1 MKITTTM
8 HCDHQLQE
16 ATLDSA
22 GQPSKDLYLDTS
34 TCKAYIEPRSPL
46 TPFPIP
52 SSAIYALAQ
61 IHSKMVPYAESSTF
75 GQQVGIQ

>member
-22 GQPSKDLYLDTS
+22 GQRSKDLYLDTS
-34 TCKAYIEPRSPL
+34 TCKASPL

-52 SSAIYALAQ
+52 SSASHALAQ